1 MTLHACEA
9 HCGARLLNSA
19 MVWRERVFTNSV
31 SAMIVDRLFPVGFRS
46 NKWVF
51 LDRPWSVMPL
61 RLLAVAVI
69 AGDGRYGPRQG

>member
-9 HCGARLLNSA
+9 HCGVRLLNSA
-19 MVWRERVFTNSV
+19 MVWRERVLTNSV
-31 SAMIVDRLFPVGFRS
+31 SAMIVDRLFPVGFRP

-51 LDRPWSVMPL
+51 LDHPRSVMPL
-61 RLLAVAVI
+61 RWLAVAVI